1 MTKNV
6 TAEGGERPAAEY
18 VDPRLLRQWVK
29 NPRKNNA
36 AVRKVAESIKRFG
49 FGAPIVANRGGEII
63 AGHTRLKAAL
73 ALHLPIVPVRY
84 LDLSE
89 EEAHKLSIADN
100 KLGELAEW
108 DDEELSKIIGDFSDE
123 DKALLGVDE
132 KAVLDYSAALVEEET
147 AIEPEFCVIFKGP
160 LELQADV
167 IEKLQKIA
175 RKDSRI
181 TIEAGI

>member
-84 LDLSE
+84 LDL
-89 EEAHKLSIADN
+89 
-100 KLGELAEW
+100 W